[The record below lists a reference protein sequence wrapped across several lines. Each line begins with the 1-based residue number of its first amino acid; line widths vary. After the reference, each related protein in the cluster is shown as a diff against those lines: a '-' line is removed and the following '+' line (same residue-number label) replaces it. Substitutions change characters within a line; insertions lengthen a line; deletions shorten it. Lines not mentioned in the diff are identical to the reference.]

1 MNSFSGNG
9 QNGLRPYSPV
19 VPEAKERRVVITG
32 IGAVTPLGLSVAE
45 TWKAL
50 LRGQSGIGPITV
62 FDAAGFPTRI
72 AGEVKGFDF
81 EKWRRRDPALDYAG
95 RSTFFA
101 LKAADEAFR
110 DSYLRPFNINSERFG
125 IYFGAGDSGIDFK
138 SFVKTVSSSWG
149 YNGSVVDKALYL
161 ESSSRNMN
169 ALRELESQPFMTVTH
184 IARYF
189 DIRGPVCNC
198 LTACA
203 ASSQAIGE
211 ASEWIRT
218 GYADVVMSGGSHS
231 MIYPLGVAGFSLL
244 TVLSTQN
251 ENPQKA
257 SRPFD
262 KHRDGFVLAEGGA
275 VVILEELNHAMK
287 RGAKI
292 YGEVAGYGSTADAFR
307 LTDMD
312 TEGKEAKRALEIA
325 MRKGGIRPEDVDYI
339 NAHGTATAV
348 NDSIETLVIKK
359 VMGKRAYE
367 VPVSSI
373 KSMVGHMIAA
383 AGALEVIVCLLA
395 MRDSLI
401 PPTINYEEP
410 DPACDLDYVPNV
422 RRDARVEVALSNS
435 FGFGGQNICLVLQ
448 KCAESEGGR

>member
-1 MNSFSGNG
+1 MS
-9 QNGLRPYSPV
+9 QT
-19 VPEAKERRVVITG
+19 RRVVITG
-32 IGAVTPLGLSVAE
+32 IGAVTPLGLSVHD
-45 TWKAL
+45 TWKGL

-62 FDAAGFPTRI
+62 FDAEEFPSRI
-72 AGEVKGFDF
+72 AGEVKDFDF
-81 EKWRRRDPALDYAG
+81 EKWCRRDPALDCAG

-125 IYFGAGDSGIDFK
+125 IYFGAGDSGIDFS

-149 YNGSVVDKALYL
+149 KNGSVVDKALYL
-161 ESSSRNMN
+161 ESSSQHMN

-211 ASEWIRT
+211 GSEWIRT
-218 GYADVVMSGGSHS
+218 GYADIVMSGGSHS

-244 TVLSTQN
+244 TALSTRN
-251 ENPQKA
+251 DEPKKA
-257 SRPFD
+257 SRPFE
-262 KHRDGFVLAEGGA
+262 KHRDGFVLGEGAA
-275 VVILEELNHAMK
+275 VVILEELNHAIK

-292 YGEVAGYGSTADAFR
+292 YGEVVGYGSTADAFR

-312 TEGKEAKRALEIA
+312 PEAKQATRAIKIA
-325 MRKGGIRPEDVDYI
+325 MQKAEITPDDVDYI
-339 NAHGTATAV
+339 NAHGTATSV
-348 NDSIETLVIKK
+348 NDSIETLAIKK
-359 VMGKRAYE
+359 ALGKRAYE
-367 VPVSSI
+367 IPVSSI

-383 AGALEVIVCLLA
+383 AGALEVIVCLLS

-410 DPACDLDYVPNV
+410 DPECDLDYVPNV
-422 RRDARVEVALSNS
+422 LRETGVRVALSNS
-435 FGFGGQNICLVLQ
+435 FGFGGQNICLALKKVSD
-448 KCAESEGGR
+448 SEGGR